1 MLSTFLIAL
10 REGLEAALIVS
21 ILLAYL
27 KRTGRTGQ
35 RFIWMGVIAAIALS
49 LGLGAFLSFTSHEL
63 STRGEE
69 IFAGTTSLA
78 AVTFVVFMVFWMKRS
93 ARHIGKDLQGKLEE
107 ALPLG
112 ALGLISV
119 AFFAVVREGLET
131 ALFLY
136 SNFKTVSSNTA
147 PAIGLVVGLFAAVS
161 LGVLLYRKSIK
172 INLTIFFR
180 YTGLA
185 LLIVAAGVLSH
196 ALNEFQNFGALP
208 GGHAFVWNFGHSD
221 SWFATILDGT
231 VGISTS
237 ITWLQLVLWAAFIAT
252 TLSIFLKR
260 PAAAPVPSRVSA

>member
-27 KRTGRTGQ
+27 KRTGRPGQ
-35 RFIWMGVIAAIALS
+35 HFIWIGVVAAVGLS

-69 IFAGTTSLA
+69 IFAGTTSFA

-93 ARHIGKDLQGKLEE
+93 ARNIGKDLQGKVEE

-112 ALGLISV
+112 GIGLISV

-147 PAIGLVVGLFAAVS
+147 PAFGLVIGLVSAVS

-172 INLTIFFR
+172 INLSTFFR

-185 LLIVAAGVLSH
+185 LLIVAGGVLSH
-196 ALNEFQNFGALP
+196 AINEFQNFGALP
-208 GGHAFVWNFGHSD
+208 GAHAFAWNFGHGD

-237 ITWLQLVLWAAFIAT
+237 LTWLQLFIWASFVAS
-252 TLSIFLKR
+252 TLTIFLKR
-260 PAAAPVPSRVSA
+260 PATAPVPVAA

>member
-27 KRTGRTGQ
+27 KRTERSGQ
-35 RFIWMGVIAAIALS
+35 HLIWIGVTAAVALS
-49 LGLGAFLSFTSHEL
+49 LGLGAFLSFTSTEL
-63 STRGEE
+63 SHRGEE

-78 AVTFVVFMVFWMKRS
+78 AVSFVVFMVFWMKHS
-93 ARHIGKDLQGKLEE
+93 ARTIGKDLQGKVEN

-112 ALGLISV
+112 GIGLISV

-136 SNFKTVSSNTA
+136 SNFKTVSSNSA
-147 PAIGLVVGLFAAVS
+147 PAAGLIIGLIGAVS

-185 LLIVAAGVLSH
+185 LLVVAAGVLSH
-196 ALNEFQNFGALP
+196 AIGEFQSFGALP
-208 GGHAFVWNFGHSD
+208 GADSYAWNLGHKD
-221 SWFATILDGT
+221 SWFTTILDGT

-237 ITWLQLVLWAAFIAT
+237 ITWVQLAIWAAFIAT
-252 TLSIFLKR
+252 TLNFFLKS
-260 PAAAPVPSRVSA
+260 PIAAKVPVAA